1 MNATLLG
8 RWARPGRWPIGAKL
22 LAGFGLIL
30 LFTLGLAAIS
40 FSSLL
45 SVQRTVNRAIEEGV
59 QIEILG
65 NRAQNAFSNAR
76 RQEQAF
82 LLYWEAE
89 GYQNAVNK
97 YLIPHGNHLSDF
109 RQTIVQLD
117 SLTTGASEATLVE
130 INGQANDLSASLE
143 SYRTEFNATI
153 TLLRERGD
161 SGSGAIGELED
172 TEVKLEDG
180 IRALAQ
186 PELLNRYLSLQLSV
200 TQYRLAGE
208 SRYRDEAGLASAE
221 LRTTLLADTAPAD
234 TKRLVPLLDQYEAAF
249 NELVRLDDEIRHHTD
264 LYNTAAATIQPLT
277 LGIAADGAAL
287 ASENLNSMAESVQ
300 RARTGLALS
309 ITVVVMLSLLL
320 TITLSR
326 QISRPLRALTDAVIQ
341 IGRGNLNAPLP
352 KAGHDEVGILTTT
365 FHDMMSQL
373 RESFATL
380 EQRVADRTRALAL
393 SSEISRRLSGLLDQK
408 QLISEVVEQVRSTF
422 NYYHAHIYLYDPKHE
437 HLVMSGGT
445 GEAARAM
452 LARGHRI
459 EEGRGLVGRA
469 AATNAPVL
477 VPDVSKDPGWLPNPL
492 LPDTKAE
499 VAVPIAIGGR
509 VLGVLDVQHNVREGL
524 KQDDVELLQSIAFQV
539 AIALQNARSYEQAQR
554 QADRETLINTVTQR
568 IQNAGDIEGVLQIAA
583 RELGQALGAQR
594 ATAQIGMPKIKET
607 RRA

>member
-1 MNATLLG
+1 
-8 RWARPGRWPIGAKL
+8 
-22 LAGFGLIL
+22 
-30 LFTLGLAAIS
+30 
-40 FSSLL
+40 
-45 SVQRTVNRAIEEGV
+45 
-59 QIEILG
+59 
-65 NRAQNAFSNAR
+65 
-76 RQEQAF
+76 
-82 LLYWEAE
+82 
-89 GYQNAVNK
+89 
-97 YLIPHGNHLSDF
+97 
-109 RQTIVQLD
+109 
-117 SLTTGASEATLVE
+117 
-130 INGQANDLSASLE
+130 
-143 SYRTEFNATI
+143 
-153 TLLRERGD
+153 
-161 SGSGAIGELED
+161 
-172 TEVKLEDG
+172 KLEDG

-186 PELLNRYLSLQLSV
+186 PELLNRYLSLRLSV

-208 SRYRDEAGLASAE
+208 SRYRDEASLASAE
-221 LRTTLLADTAPAD
+221 LRTTLEADTAPAD

-249 NELVRLDDEIRHHTD
+249 NELVRLDGEIRHHTD

-365 FHDMMSQL
+365 FHDMVSQL

-393 SSEISRRLSGLLDQK
+393 SSEISRRLSGVLDQK
-408 QLISEVVEQVRSTF
+408 QLISEVVEQVRSSF
-422 NYYHAHIYLYDPKHE
+422 NYYHVHIYLYDPKHE
-437 HLVMSGGT
+437 YWVMSGGT

-459 EEGRGLVGRA
+459 EQGRGLVGRA
-469 AATNAPVL
+469 GGTNAPVL
-477 VPDVSKDPGWLPNPL
+477 VPDVAKDPGWLPNPL

-539 AIALQNARSYEQAQR
+539 AIALQNARSYELAQR
-554 QADRETLINTVTQR
+554 QADRETFVNTISRR
-568 IQNAGDIEGVLQIAA
+568 IQSAGDVESVLQIAA
-583 RELGQALGAQR
+583 RELGQALDAQR
-594 ATAQIGMPKIKET
+594 ATIQVGMTKLTDT
-607 RRA
+607 RRS